1 MVSQADTSA
10 EILRLLPAVA
20 VDLRLASLFDLEGM
34 DLTANQVLTL
44 TLVSSA
50 EGGRLKAGEIASR
63 LYISFPAA
71 SALVDRLVTAGVF
84 ERSQGADRR
93 VVWVSLTEAG
103 QGLTSRLRTGLSS
116 RIDIALGN
124 MDPGEQAKLVEALRS
139 VASLAKRIG
148 DIEAPRAAAPVPD
161 ELGP

>member
-1 MVSQADTSA
+1 MVTQAEASA

-20 VDLRLASLFDLEGM
+20 VDLRLASLFDPEAV

-50 EGGRLKAGEIASR
+50 EGGRLKAGEIAGR
-63 LYISFPAA
+63 LDISLPAA

-84 ERSQGADRR
+84 ERSQGEDRR

-103 QGLTSRLRTGLSS
+103 QGLALRLRTGLGS
-116 RIDIALGN
+116 RIDIALSN
-124 MDPGEQAKLVEALRS
+124 MEPAEQAALVDALRC
-139 VASLAKRIG
+139 VAGFAKRIG
-148 DIEAPRAAAPVPD
+148 DIESPKAAVPVPD